1 MSQEIET
8 TNNGAPLTLS
18 GGAGQMATSF
28 DLNSDEGKILALQ
41 ANQENEPLRDHVG
54 ETVRVKD
61 VIMQNVEIADEDTG
75 EVTPGVRCVIVAEN
89 GDAYSATSKGI
100 VNALHQ
106 VFSIMGEPQTW
117 KKPIPMKVVEKSSR
131 TNSMYR
137 FLSLVPVLDAKSGK

>member
-8 TNNGAPLTLS
+8 TNNVEQLTLS

-28 DLNSDEGKILALQ
+28 DLTSDEGKILALQ
-41 ANQENEPLRDHVG
+41 ANQENESLRDHVG
-54 ETVRVKD
+54 ETIRVKD
-61 VIMQNVEIADEDTG
+61 VIMQNVEIVDEDTQDT
-75 EVTPGVRCVIVAEN
+75 TPGVRCVIVDDKGN
-89 GDAYSATSKGI
+89 AYSATSKGI

-137 FLSLVPVLDAKSGK
+137 FLSLVPVLDTPARK